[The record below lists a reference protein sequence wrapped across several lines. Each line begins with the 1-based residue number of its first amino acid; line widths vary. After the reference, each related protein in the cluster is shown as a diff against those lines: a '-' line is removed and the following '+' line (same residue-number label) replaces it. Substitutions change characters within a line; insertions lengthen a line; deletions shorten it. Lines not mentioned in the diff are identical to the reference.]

1 VKVQM
6 GLAMGRSPVQ
16 AVLPTV
22 YDFTISELILNTNK
36 AESIIHESRRS
47 TGNYKNYFINL
58 KVP

>member
-1 VKVQM
+1 M